1 MTQQKTRLVLDT
13 NTLVSAF
20 KNETSWSASFFRF
33 VQRNYDLLVSSETLD
48 EFDITLLKP
57 KIEKFF
63 IGREQRRDELVLEYI
78 TSSILTQITITST
91 DCRDPKDN
99 KFLSLALS
107 GGADFII
114 SGDKDLTVLNPYH
127 GIKIL
132 TMREFVD
139 ENGIILET
147 ERCPI
152 GCDHI
157 PSKETEAY
165 LLLPDE
171 EKGYTTFSNF
181 EAWKN
186 SLDDEENPK
195 K

>member
-1 MTQQKTRLVLDT
+1 MTKQKTRLVLDT

-20 KNETSWSASFFRF
+20 KKETSWSASFFRF
-33 VQRNYDLLVSSETLD
+33 VQKNYDLLVSDETLD
-48 EFDITLLKP
+48 ELDITLLKP

-63 IGREQRRDELVLEYI
+63 IGRVHRKDELILEYI
-78 TSSILTQITITST
+78 ASSVFVNITIIST

-107 GGADFII
+107 GNADYII
-114 SGDKDLTVLNPYH
+114 SGDLDLRVLHPYH
-127 GIKIL
+127 GVKIL

-139 ENGIILET
+139 ENGVVLET

-157 PSKETEAY
+157 PNKETEAY
-165 LLLPDE
+165 LLLSDE
-171 EKGYTTFSNF
+171 EKGYTTFPNF

-186 SLDDEENPK
+186 SLNNE
-195 K
+195 

>member
-20 KNETSWSASFFRF
+20 KKETSWSASFFRF
-33 VQRNYDLLVSSETLD
+33 VQTNYDLLVSDETLD
-48 EFDITLLKP
+48 ELDITLLKP

-63 IGREQRRDELVLEYI
+63 IGREHRKDELILEYI
-78 TSSILTQITITST
+78 ASSTLTQITIIST

-107 GGADFII
+107 GGADYII
-114 SGDKDLTVLNPYH
+114 SGDKDLTTLNPYH
-127 GIKIL
+127 GVKIL

-139 ENGIILET
+139 ENGVVLET

-152 GCDHI
+152 Y
-157 PSKETEAY
+157 E
-165 LLLPDE
+165 
-171 EKGYTTFSNF
+171 
-181 EAWKN
+181 
-186 SLDDEENPK
+186 
-195 K
+195 